1 MHGWMLIFV
10 TWLFGNIF
18 LLFQSCPYDYQTNGA
33 RVHITGIVGILALI
47 PRLQLPPLELGYNL
61 LKYFIDLVIEE
72 GILLSLV
79 ISSWFYTSSYIA
91 MITVLLT
98 SWIFLYRI
106 LHLFKI
112 SFIGSFEGWISILT
126 IKYTINMWEN
136 RGYNFVCMSL
146 SEVLTDRL
154 SVTVEMSSLF
164 DMMVRFFC
172 MVMTGGVAMDRGEGW
187 LSTSNMFLTRV
198 GVGDFF

>member
-1 MHGWMLIFV
+1 
-10 TWLFGNIF
+10 
-18 LLFQSCPYDYQTNGA
+18 
-33 RVHITGIVGILALI
+33 
-47 PRLQLPPLELGYNL
+47 
-61 LKYFIDLVIEE
+61 
-72 GILLSLV
+72 
-79 ISSWFYTSSYIA
+79 
-91 MITVLLT
+91 
-98 SWIFLYRI
+98 
-106 LHLFKI
+106 
-112 SFIGSFEGWISILT
+112 
-126 IKYTINMWEN
+126 MWEN